1 MNDERRTDR
10 RNLNALIADII
21 YPKRTKKTKRNG
33 APSSLTTFRT
43 PSTKV
48 PSKQQYSPET
58 SKNPSEHKTH

>member
-1 MNDERRTDR
+1 MNDERRIDR
-10 RNLNALIADII
+10 RNLNAIVTDII
-21 YPKRTKKTKRNG
+21 YPKRTKKNRNG
-33 APSSLTTFRT
+33 VTSSLTIFRT